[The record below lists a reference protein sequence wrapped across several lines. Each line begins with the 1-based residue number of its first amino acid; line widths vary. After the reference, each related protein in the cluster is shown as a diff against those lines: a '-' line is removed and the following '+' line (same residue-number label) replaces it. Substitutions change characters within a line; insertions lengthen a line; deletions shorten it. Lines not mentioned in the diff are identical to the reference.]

1 MFEKQRGQE
10 ALFYF
15 YTMKNTKV
23 YNFQVGKLYD

>member
-23 YNFQVGKLYD
+23 YNFQVENI